1 MDKFLFSIS
10 DDSDVSSASILQI
23 EVIHFGKLYKYIRN
37 NRGSKTE
44 PIEIPV
50 NMLFH
55 RDVCQF
61 KITSK
66 FFIARKML
74 SLFIVKK
81 IIGFLFHILTLIT
94 CLKFLQGF
102 TD

>member
-10 DDSDVSSASILQI
+10 ADSDVSSASILQI
-23 EVIHFGKLYKYIRN
+23 EVIHFDELYKYIRN
-37 NRGSKTE
+37 NRGSKTK
-44 PIEIPV
+44 PIEIPA

-66 FFIARKML
+66 FFVY
-74 SLFIVKK
+74 SKK
-81 IIGFLFHILTLIT
+81 
-94 CLKFLQGF
+94 K
-102 TD
+102 